1 MQQCDSDV
9 WYQMYILVKVASNF
23 PICQFAHVSH
33 VYIIVYLY
41 IVYIDIGAGGGVWLK
56 NRYGSFRGYK
66 RFDLDLLRRYL
77 KWSW

>member
-33 VYIIVYLY
+33 VYIVYLY
-41 IVYIDIGAGGGVWLK
+41 IVYIDIGAGGGGMAQKQVWIVPRL
-56 NRYGSFRGYK
+56 
-66 RFDLDLLRRYL
+66 
-77 KWSW
+77 